1 MSYRSSKLLL
11 GRVNFYKTLGCPY
24 TQPHPT
30 ILRGYQR
37 QWEDIGIFPTHP
49 HFFVPVYVNVC
60 DYQNSE
66 GFQQTDSGISFIK
79 DQMNVKTISRWPP
92 FHTKSHLTSDSENDS
107 LPGLFGRWTG
117 RCSRLDS
124 FAGREA
130 TSRLEVSP
138 FLTSPTIATRPVP
151 TTYQTIHCTR
161 SSGTS

>member
-11 GRVNFYKTLGCPY
+11 GRVNFYKTLGCPH

-92 FHTKSHLTSDSENDS
+92 FHTKSHLTSDSETTVYLVLLAGGQGGAADWIRS
-107 LPGLFGRWTG
+107 QEE
-117 RCSRLDS
+117 RLQAD
-124 FAGREA
+124 
-130 TSRLEVSP
+130 
-138 FLTSPTIATRPVP
+138 
-151 TTYQTIHCTR
+151 
-161 SSGTS
+161 